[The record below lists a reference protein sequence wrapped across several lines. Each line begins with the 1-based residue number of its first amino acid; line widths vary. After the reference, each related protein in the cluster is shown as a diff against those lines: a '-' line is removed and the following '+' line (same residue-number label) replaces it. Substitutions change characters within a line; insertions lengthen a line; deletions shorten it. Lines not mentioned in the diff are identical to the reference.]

1 MTKSLFPAV
10 SIVIVSFNTRELTLD
25 CVRSIM
31 NRTVTPGLEV
41 IVVDN
46 ASDDGSSAA
55 LSELSARHPNLT
67 VHRNDVN
74 VGFAAAVN
82 IGLRSARGD
91 VLVIMNSDVI
101 VPDNWMRGML
111 RALEDPN
118 VGLVGPV
125 TNSIGNEAKI
135 RVDYSDLDE
144 MNTFAQRWM
153 KAHVGHQF
161 EIEVLAMYCLAM
173 RRESFESI
181 GLLDEEF
188 GIGWFEDDDYSHR
201 ARQKGLRVVCTEESF
216 VHHFGQ
222 ASFEQL
228 IREGKHTALWN
239 KNLAYYE
246 GKWGK
251 WRPHQLRSQ

>member
-1 MTKSLFPAV
+1 MAAARLCR
-10 SIVIVSFNTRELTLD
+10 SFT
-25 CVRSIM
+25 
-31 NRTVTPGLEV
+31 
-41 IVVDN
+41 
-46 ASDDGSSAA
+46 
-55 LSELSARHPNLT
+55 ARHPNLT

-91 VLVIMNSDVI
+91 VLFIMNSDVI

-111 RALEDPN
+111 RALEDPG

-135 RVDYSDLDE
+135 PVDYSDLDD
-144 MNTFAQRWM
+144 MNAFAQRWM
-153 KAHVGHQF
+153 KARVDHQF

-173 RRESFESI
+173 RRESFERI
-181 GLLDEEF
+181 GPLDEEF
-188 GIGWFEDDDYSHR
+188 GIGWFEDDDYSQR

-222 ASFEQL
+222 ASFETL
-228 IREGKHTALWN
+228 IKEGKHTALWN